1 MTVARLRSSRAL
13 IALPLAAAT
22 CMAQQFVEQQSMR
35 FPQPALN
42 EYTNQ
47 LAFGDIDKD
56 GDLDIVFANG
66 GGYSSASPP
75 QVLRIFVNNG
85 LGFFTDES
93 AARTGGLTAIAR
105 DAEFGD
111 VDGDGDLDIAV
122 ATDFSTQP
130 RLLINNGLG
139 FYTDVTGTNLPAK
152 NLGSSHAAFAD
163 VDNDGDLDLAFS
175 NGGASRFGSGPT
187 QLYLNDGTG
196 KFTDATATLL
206 PAVNVS
212 QPMDISAADVDG
224 DYDLDLLVCSR
235 GSNSSKLFRNDGSG
249 KFTDVSAGNIPSNDS
264 AYSFDF
270 GDFNNDGAL
279 DIIGSNGQTATAKE
293 NVFQNNGSGS
303 FTDVTNT
310 VIPGT
315 NNPSVDDNDSRFF
328 DIDYDGDLDLVIASL
343 GSTERILINNAGVYT
358 LTAGVIQAVADAS
371 LDIECGDLDNDG
383 DLDLVTGQGESGSF
397 INRIFINTGAAKD
410 TLAPRVHKMELLS
423 DTGKSA
429 PRVVRAILRDDMTTD
444 TNFFASATELH
455 YSVNG
460 GPVQIVPLIWS
471 GGDTYR
477 ALIPAIPNCSDVSY
491 FVHAADKA
499 GNKVDGAAHFFAV
512 GYGPADLNGD
522 GEVGQADL
530 GILLADYGCTAGV
543 GKCPGDID
551 GDGATTQADLGVLLA
566 DFGKKCP

>member
-1 MTVARLRSSRAL
+1 MTVARVRCFRAL
-13 IALPLAAAT
+13 IALPLAAGT
-22 CMAQQFVEQQSMR
+22 CLAQQFVEQQSTR

-47 LAFGDIDKD
+47 VAFGDIDKD

-66 GGYSSASPP
+66 GGYSSATPP

-85 LGFFTDES
+85 SGFFTDES

-111 VDGDGDLDIAV
+111 VDGDGDLDIVV

-139 FYTDVTGTNLPAK
+139 FYADATATNLPAK
-152 NLGSSHAAFAD
+152 NLGSAHAAFLD
-163 VDNDGDLDLAFS
+163 VDNDGDLDLAFA
-175 NGGASRFGSGPT
+175 NGGTNRFGSGPT

-196 KFTDATATLL
+196 KYSDATAALL
-206 PAVNVS
+206 PAVNVT

-224 DYDLDLLVCSR
+224 DLDLDLLVCSR
-235 GSNSSKLFRNDGSG
+235 GTNSSRLFRNDGTG
-249 KFTDVSAGNIPSNDS
+249 KFTDASTGNIPSNDS

-270 GDFNNDGAL
+270 GDYNNDDSL
-279 DIIGSNGQTATAKE
+279 DVIGSNGQISTAKE
-293 NVFQNNGSGS
+293 SLFQNNGSGT

-310 VIPGT
+310 AIPGT

-343 GSTERILINNAGVYT
+343 GSSERVLINNGGVYT
-358 LTAGVIQAVADAS
+358 LTAGVIQAVADSS

-397 INRIFINTGAAKD
+397 INRIFINNGAAKD
-410 TLAPRVHKMELLS
+410 TLAPRIIKTELLAN
-423 DTGKSA
+423 TGKSA
-429 PRVVRAILRDDMTTD
+429 AAAVRAVIRDDMTTD

-460 GPVQIVPLIWS
+460 GPHQVVPLVWS

-477 ALIPAIPNCSDVSY
+477 AVLPPIPNCSNVSY
-491 FVHAADKA
+491 FARAVDKA
-499 GNKVDGAAHFFAV
+499 GNQGDGPAHNYKV

-530 GILLADYGCTAGV
+530 GILLADYGCAAGV

-566 DFGKKCP
+566 EFGKKCP